1 MHVLLHGLT
10 YASRYIRSLAH
21 PGMWWR
27 VTTLTLVM
35 CGASPEQIGN
45 EVWTNHPTVQALIK
59 MVTSGRYQ
67 FPTVDC
73 DEEQRNEMKATETRI
88 RDEVCDPSTAPVCC
102 GAWRCPHLDCLYLLL
117 GIPNRGTSLFTTAT
131 AR

>member
-1 MHVLLHGLT
+1 
-10 YASRYIRSLAH
+10 
-21 PGMWWR
+21 MWWR

-59 MVTSGRYQ
+59 MITSGRYR

-73 DEEQRNEMKATETRI
+73 DEKQRNEMKAIETRI
-88 RDEVCDPSTAPVCC
+88 RDEVCDTSAASVCF
-102 GAWRCPHLDCLYLLL
+102 GAWGRAYIDRLLLLL
-117 GIPNRGTSLFTTAT
+117 GIPNSGMSLFTTAT
-131 AR
+131 A